1 MDGSLICRN
10 CLDHCEDP
18 FAVLFNIS
26 EYAAP
31 GCYLLLW
38 SDIWHLAGTDPGHHN
53 LTKTEAMM
61 DKIISG
67 LGFEILRICSK
78 IRDPS
83 EYVEYGRLARKL

>member
-1 MDGSLICRN
+1 VDGSLICRN